1 MPKRYIKINST
12 VSETGKRYKFNA
24 VYPEIPETERDIY
37 VVTTAGDRLDTLAQ
51 QYYGDSTLWWII
63 SAANSNI
70 NRASLI
76 PTPGIQIRIPY
87 NKQEVIGL
95 FNELN
100 ATR

>member
-1 MPKRYIKINST
+1 MPKRYSKIAT
-12 VSETGKRYKFNA
+12 TTTDTGRRYKFNS
-24 VYPEIPETERDIY
+24 VYPDIPATENDIY
-37 VVTTAGDRLDTLAQ
+37 VVATIGDRLDNLAQ

-70 NRASLI
+70 NKASLI
-76 PTPGIQIRIPY
+76 PTPGEQIRIPA

-100 ATR
+100 LTR